1 MDRANTPLFSILD
14 EDTKRKTAFRKY
26 KKYTVGQFISLIDK
40 MVNSGVTVNRPL
52 MKVYDICKYHID
64 PKSIETPIPIVE
76 QPTVVDTQPTI
87 LTLPD
92 CDKSLPI
99 IKRLAH
105 AIEMAIKC
113 LKEDVLDSVK
123 KNAEKYEMYFLKG
136 LTTKEI
142 QEKQRLKSSEAV
154 RGQIQNKFVP
164 PLMSGEV
171 FKNGVPQFRM
181 SSDFISEIEN
191 VANDSLFAHPSTL
204 SKAIGYEGITP
215 IQDSPYM
222 PFFGLDVLE
231 MDEIRFCCLVPK
243 NEIGIYRDALTEVK
257 DTLYNSFLAIPEQ
270 ALLELVKEHV
280 SKKVVSKKVNEEQL
294 TKLLENF
301 IDALGETERFQDRI
315 WVKDEFL
322 KIKYL
327 RQARIIYNEGV
338 ALTKDAIEKIYQEI
352 YHEDMR
358 GIMSTRLAELGFACN
373 GNLWIYGNTVE
384 DVRDVISKCVESHNY
399 VVTMQD
405 IEIAVSNAGLQYR
418 ESTLRTYIT
427 NICVPC
433 NTDRNLFCHKEHVK
447 EHPEYTWRKKSTQ
460 GQENFAI
467 RQIINRLSK
476 KTSEPIAEL
485 KAWLTGIL
493 RSNNYNTTTVGS
505 TIQKYS
511 SKRYNLLIIEKDG
524 QVYLNKVE
532 AEKVDLKTIGYRGT
546 SKKYAMAIISLAIN
560 ELHKQESNEMW
571 LTDLVPLVFTSIAP
585 EPILSR
591 RKILNIL
598 ESGWAEDFSIFR
610 KDERIG
616 IRLNQGFVAAPNYAI
631 DANKAKETDSPQ
643 MIEVQEE
650 REKISSIV
658 TIDWD
663 KMLSRMK
670 RELEFYIRPSWFG
683 VSFDL
688 DKALHNFKKLM
699 TTSHNKNLS
708 TTIPYDLYAYWFCA
722 TDEHDRNRYFSDLA
736 RCYEALLREIYY
748 SVRTIPME
756 KVNGLHELAML
767 YFPKIYEALTS
778 HETAYGFSRILK
790 DLNYKRNSLAHGDY
804 VELSSVLEAQTITN
818 YIALYVFTIATEGRL

>member
-1 MDRANTPLFSILD
+1 MDIANIPLFSILD
-14 EDTKRKTAFRKY
+14 EDTKNKSAFRQY
-26 KKYTVGQFISLIDK
+26 KKYTVGQFISRIDE
-40 MVNSGVTVNRPL
+40 MVNRGATVNRPL
-52 MKVYDICKYHID
+52 MEIYDTCKYHID
-64 PKSIETPIPIVE
+64 PRSFETPIPIVK
-76 QPTVVDTQPTI
+76 QPTVVDKQPTI

-113 LKEDVLDSVK
+113 LKEDGLKSVK
-123 KNAEKYEMYFLKG
+123 KKAEKYEMYFLKG

-142 QEKQRLKSSEAV
+142 QEQQGLKSSEAV
-154 RGQIQNKFVP
+154 RGQIQNKFVT
-164 PLMSGEV
+164 PLMSGKV
-171 FKNGVPQFRM
+171 FENGVPQFRM

-191 VANDSLFAHPSTL
+191 IANDSLFAHPNTL

-215 IQDSPYM
+215 IQDSTYM

-231 MDEIRFCCLVPK
+231 MDEIRFCCLVSK
-243 NEIGIYRDALTEVK
+243 NEIGIYRNALKEVK
-257 DTLYNSFLAIPEQ
+257 DALYNSFLAIPEQ
-270 ALLELVKEHV
+270 ALLGLVKKH
-280 SKKVVSKKVNEEQL
+280 VSKKVNEEQL
-294 TKLLENF
+294 IKLLENF
-301 IDALGETERFQDRI
+301 IDALGETERFQDGRI

-352 YHEDMR
+352 YHEDM
-358 GIMSTRLAELGFACN
+358 GIIMSSNLAKLGFACK
-373 GNLWIYGNTVE
+373 GTRWIYGNTLE

-405 IEIAVSNAGLQYR
+405 IEIAVSNAGLQYP

-433 NTDRNLFCHKEHVK
+433 NTDKNLFCHKEHVE
-447 EHPEYTWRKKSTQ
+447 EHPEYTWRKESTQ
-460 GQENFAI
+460 GQENFTI

-493 RSNNYNTTTVGS
+493 QSKNYNTTTVGS

-511 SKRYNLLIIEKDG
+511 SEPYNLLIIGKDG
-524 QVYLNKVE
+524 QVYLNNVE

-560 ELHKQESNEMW
+560 ELHKQKSNEMW
-571 LTDLVPLVFTSIAP
+571 LTDLVPLVFTSVAP

-591 RKILNIL
+591 RKILDIL

-631 DANKAKETDSPQ
+631 DANKANETDSPQ

-688 DKALHNFKKLM
+688 DKALHDFKMLM
-699 TTSHNKNLS
+699 ATSHNKNLS

-748 SVRTIPME
+748 SVRTIPMK

-767 YFPKIYEALTS
+767 YFPKIYEALNS
-778 HETAYGFSRILK
+778 PETAYGFSRILK
-790 DLNYKRNSLAHGDY
+790 DLNHKRNSLAHGDY

>member
-1 MDRANTPLFSILD
+1 MDIANIPLFSILD
-14 EDTKRKTAFRKY
+14 EDTKNKSAFRQY
-26 KKYTVGQFISLIDK
+26 KKYTVGLFIARIDE
-40 MVNSGVTVNRPL
+40 MVNRGATVNRPL
-52 MKVYDICKYHID
+52 MEVYDTCKYHID
-64 PKSIETPIPIVE
+64 PKSFETPIPIVK
-76 QPTVVDTQPTI
+76 QPTIVDKQPTI
-87 LTLPD
+87 LTLPN
-92 CDKSLPI
+92 CDNSQPI

-113 LKEDVLDSVK
+113 LKEDGLKSVK
-123 KNAEKYEMYFLKG
+123 KKAEKYEMYFLKG

-142 QEKQRLKSSEAV
+142 QELQGLKSGEAV
-154 RGQIQNKFVP
+154 RGQIQNKFVT
-164 PLMSGEV
+164 PLMSGQV
-171 FKNGVPQFRM
+171 FENGVPQFKI
-181 SSDFISEIEN
+181 SSDFISEIETI
-191 VANDSLFAHPSTL
+191 AKDSLFAHPNTL

-215 IQDSPYM
+215 IQDSIYM
-222 PFFGLDVLE
+222 PFFRLDVLE
-231 MDEIRFCCLVPK
+231 IDEICFCCFVPK
-243 NEIGIYRDALTEVK
+243 NEIGTYRNALKEVK

-270 ALLELVKEHV
+270 VLLGLIHKH
-280 SKKVVSKKVNEEQL
+280 VSKKVNEEQL

-301 IDALGETERFQDRI
+301 IDALGETERFQDGRI

-338 ALTKDAIEKIYQEI
+338 ALTKEAIEKIYRDI
-352 YHEDMR
+352 YHEDM
-358 GIMSTRLAELGFACN
+358 GVIMSSNLAKLGFACK
-373 GNLWIYGNTVE
+373 GIRWIYGNTLE

-399 VVTMQD
+399 VATMQD
-405 IEIAVSNAGLQYR
+405 IEIAVSNAGLQYP

-433 NTDRNLFCHKEHVK
+433 NTDKNLFCHKEHVE
-447 EHPEYTWRKKSTQ
+447 EHPEYSWRKESTY

-467 RQIINRLSK
+467 RQIVNRLSK

-485 KAWLTGIL
+485 KAWLTSIL
-493 RSNNYNTTTVGS
+493 QSKNYNTNTVDS

-511 SKRYNLLIIEKDG
+511 SETYNLLIEGKDG
-524 QVYLNKVE
+524 QVALNNIE
-532 AEKVDLKTIGYRGT
+532 AEKIDLKPIGYRGA

-560 ELHKQESNEMW
+560 ELHKQKSNEMW

-591 RKILNIL
+591 RKILDIL
-598 ESGWAEDFSIFR
+598 ESGWTEDLSIFR

-631 DANKAKETDSPQ
+631 DANKANVTHSPQ

-683 VSFDL
+683 MSFDL
-688 DKALHNFKKLM
+688 DKALHDFKMLM

-708 TTIPYDLYAYWFCA
+708 TTIPHDLYAYWFCA

-748 SVRTIPME
+748 SIRTIPMK
-756 KVNGLHELAML
+756 KVNGLHELTML
-767 YFPKIYEALTS
+767 YFPKIYEALNSPETS
-778 HETAYGFSRILK
+778 YGFSRILK
-790 DLNYKRNSLAHGDY
+790 DLNHKRNSLAHGDY

>member
-1 MDRANTPLFSILD
+1 
-14 EDTKRKTAFRKY
+14 
-26 KKYTVGQFISLIDK
+26 
-40 MVNSGVTVNRPL
+40 MVNRGATVNRPL
-52 MKVYDICKYHID
+52 MEVYDTCKYHID
-64 PKSIETPIPIVE
+64 PKSFEKPSPTVK
-76 QPTVVDTQPTI
+76 QPTIVDKQPTI

-92 CDKSLPI
+92 CDNSQPI

-113 LKEDVLDSVK
+113 LKEDGLKSVK
-123 KNAEKYEMYFLKG
+123 KKAEKYELYFLKG

-142 QEKQRLKSSEAV
+142 QELQGLKSEEAV
-154 RGQIQNKFVP
+154 RGQIQNKFVT
-164 PLMSGEV
+164 PLMSGKV
-171 FKNGVPQFRM
+171 FENGVPQFKM

-191 VANDSLFAHPSTL
+191 IAKESLFAHPNTL
-204 SKAIGYEGITP
+204 SKAIGYEGIIP
-215 IQDSPYM
+215 IQDSIYM

-231 MDEIRFCCLVPK
+231 IDDICFCCFVPK
-243 NEIGIYRDALTEVK
+243 NEIGTYRNALKEVK

-270 ALLELVKEHV
+270 VLLGLIQKH
-280 SKKVVSKKVNEEQL
+280 VSKKVNEEQL

-301 IDALGETERFQDRI
+301 IDALGETERFQDGRI

-338 ALTKDAIEKIYQEI
+338 ALTKDAIEKIYQDI
-352 YHEDMR
+352 YHEDM
-358 GIMSTRLAELGFACN
+358 GVIMSSNLAKLGFACK
-373 GNLWIYGNTVE
+373 GIRWIYGNTLE

-399 VVTMQD
+399 AVTLQE
-405 IEIAVSNAGLQYR
+405 IEIAVSNAGLQYP

-433 NTDRNLFCHKEHVK
+433 NTDKNLFCHKEHVE
-447 EHPEYTWRKKSTQ
+447 EHPEYSWRKESTY

-476 KTSEPIAEL
+476 KSSEPIAEL
-485 KAWLTGIL
+485 KAWLASIL
-493 RSNNYNTTTVGS
+493 QSKNYNTNTVDS

-511 SKRYNLLIIEKDG
+511 SETYNLLIVGKDG
-524 QVYLNKVE
+524 QVSLNNVE
-532 AEKVDLKTIGYRGT
+532 AEKIDLKTIGYRGA

-560 ELHKQESNEMW
+560 ELHKQKSNEMW

-591 RKILNIL
+591 RKILDIL
-598 ESGWAEDFSIFR
+598 ESGWTEDLSIFR

-631 DANKAKETDSPQ
+631 DANKANENDSPQ

-650 REKISSIV
+650 REKISSIA

-683 VSFDL
+683 ISFDL
-688 DKALHNFKKLM
+688 DKALHDFKKLM

-708 TTIPYDLYAYWFCA
+708 TTIPHEFF
-722 TDEHDRNRYFSDLA
+722 TD
-736 RCYEALLREIYY
+736 
-748 SVRTIPME
+748 
-756 KVNGLHELAML
+756 
-767 YFPKIYEALTS
+767 
-778 HETAYGFSRILK
+778 
-790 DLNYKRNSLAHGDY
+790 
-804 VELSSVLEAQTITN
+804 
-818 YIALYVFTIATEGRL
+818 

>member
-1 MDRANTPLFSILD
+1 MDIANIPLFSILD
-14 EDTKRKTAFRKY
+14 EETKNKSAFRQY
-26 KKYTVGQFISLIDK
+26 KKYTVGQFISRIDE
-40 MVNSGVTVNRPL
+40 MVNRGATVNRPL
-52 MKVYDICKYHID
+52 MEVYDTCKYHID
-64 PKSIETPIPIVE
+64 PKSFETSIPIAK
-76 QPTVVDTQPTI
+76 QPTVIDKQPTI
-87 LTLPD
+87 LSIPD

-113 LKEDVLDSVK
+113 LKEDGLKSVK
-123 KNAEKYEMYFLKG
+123 KKAEKYEMYFLKG

-142 QEKQRLKSSEAV
+142 QELQGLKSGEAV
-154 RGQIQNKFVP
+154 RGQIQNKFVT
-164 PLMSGEV
+164 PLMSGKV
-171 FKNGVPQFRM
+171 FENGVPQFKM
-181 SSDFISEIEN
+181 SSEFISEIGN
-191 VANDSLFAHPSTL
+191 IANDSLFAHPNTL

-215 IQDSPYM
+215 IQDSVYM

-231 MDEIRFCCLVPK
+231 IDEIRFCCFVPK
-243 NEIGIYRDALTEVK
+243 NEIGIYRKALKDVK

-270 ALLELVKEHV
+270 VLLGLIKKNVQKE
-280 SKKVVSKKVNEEQL
+280 VNEEQL

-301 IDALGETERFQDRI
+301 IDALGETERFQDGRI

-352 YHEDMR
+352 YHEDM
-358 GIMSTRLAELGFACN
+358 GVIMSSNLAKLGFACK
-373 GNLWIYGNTVE
+373 GNRWIYGNTLE
-384 DVRDVISKCVESHNY
+384 DVRVVISKCVESHNY

-405 IEIAVSNAGLQYR
+405 IEIAVSNAGHQYP

-433 NTDRNLFCHKEHVK
+433 NTDKNLFCHKEHVE
-447 EHPEYTWRKKSTQ
+447 EHPEYSWRKESTY

-476 KTSEPIAEL
+476 KTSEPLSEL
-485 KAWLTGIL
+485 KAWLTGVL
-493 RSNNYNTTTVGS
+493 LSKNYNTNTIDS

-511 SKRYNLLIIEKDG
+511 SETYNLLIVGKDG
-524 QVYLNKVE
+524 QISLNNVE
-532 AEKVDLKTIGYRGT
+532 AEKIDLKTIGYRGT

-560 ELHKQESNEMW
+560 ELHKQKSNEMW

-591 RKILNIL
+591 RKILDIL
-598 ESGWAEDFSIFR
+598 ESGWTEDLSIFR

-616 IRLNQGFVAAPNYAI
+616 IRLNQGFVASPNYAI
-631 DANKAKETDSPQ
+631 DANKANETDSPQ

-683 VSFDL
+683 MSFDL
-688 DKALHNFKKLM
+688 DKALHDFKMLM

-708 TTIPYDLYAYWFCA
+708 TTIPHDLYAYWFCA

-748 SVRTIPME
+748 SVRTIPMK

-767 YFPKIYEALTS
+767 YFPKIYEALNS
-778 HETAYGFSRILK
+778 PETTYGFSRILK
-790 DLNYKRNSLAHGDY
+790 DLNHKRNSLAHGDY

>member
-1 MDRANTPLFSILD
+1 MDIANIPLFSILD
-14 EDTKRKTAFRKY
+14 EDTKNKSAFRQY
-26 KKYTVGQFISLIDK
+26 KKYTVGQFISRIDE
-40 MVNSGVTVNRPL
+40 MVNRGATVNRPL
-52 MKVYDICKYHID
+52 MEVYDTCKYHID
-64 PKSIETPIPIVE
+64 PKSFETPIPIVK
-76 QPTVVDTQPTI
+76 QPTIIDKQPTI

-92 CDKSLPI
+92 CDNSQPI

-113 LKEDVLDSVK
+113 LKEDGLKSVK
-123 KNAEKYEMYFLKG
+123 KKAEKYEMYFLKG

-142 QEKQRLKSSEAV
+142 QELQGLKSSEAV
-154 RGQIQNKFVP
+154 RGQIQNKFVT
-164 PLMSGEV
+164 PLMSGKIFE
-171 FKNGVPQFRM
+171 NGVPQFKM
-181 SSDFISEIEN
+181 SSEFISEIGN
-191 VANDSLFAHPSTL
+191 IAKDSLFAHPNTL

-215 IQDSPYM
+215 IQDSVYM

-231 MDEIRFCCLVPK
+231 IDEIRFCCFVPK
-243 NEIGIYRDALTEVK
+243 NEIGIYRNALKEVK

-270 ALLELVKEHV
+270 VLLGLIKKNVPKE
-280 SKKVVSKKVNEEQL
+280 VNEEQL

-301 IDALGETERFQDRI
+301 IDALGETERFQDGRI

-352 YHEDMR
+352 FHEDM
-358 GIMSTRLAELGFACN
+358 GVIMSSNLAKLGFACK
-373 GNLWIYGNTVE
+373 GIRWIYGNTLE

-405 IEIAVSNAGLQYR
+405 IEIAVSNAGLQYP

-433 NTDRNLFCHKEHVK
+433 NTDKNLFCHKEHVE
-447 EHPEYTWRKKSTQ
+447 EHPEYSWRKESTY
-460 GQENFAI
+460 GQENFTI

-485 KAWLTGIL
+485 KAWLIGVL
-493 RSNNYNTTTVGS
+493 QSKSYNTNTVDS

-511 SKRYNLLIIEKDG
+511 SETYNLLIIGKDG
-524 QVYLNKVE
+524 QVSLNNVE
-532 AEKVDLKTIGYRGT
+532 AEKIDLKTIGYRGT

-560 ELHKQESNEMW
+560 ELHKQKSNKMW

-591 RKILNIL
+591 RKILDIL
-598 ESGWAEDFSIFR
+598 ESGWTEDLSIFR

-631 DANKAKETDSPQ
+631 DANKANETDSPQ

-683 VSFDL
+683 MSFDL
-688 DKALHNFKKLM
+688 DKALLDFKKLM

-708 TTIPYDLYAYWFCA
+708 TTIPHDLYAYWFCA

-748 SVRTIPME
+748 SVRTIPMK

-767 YFPKIYEALTS
+767 YFPKIYEALKS
-778 HETAYGFSRILK
+778 PETTYGFSRILK
-790 DLNYKRNSLAHGDY
+790 DLNHKRNSLAHGDY